1 MFLKTAIAV
10 VVVRVWSALTD
21 KPVNVS
27 PPEARLNA
35 PVFTTVALP
44 VVFTVKLGVVVA
56 ILPIFPEPDAN
67 DIELEPVTL
76 PPVCVIVP
84 EPLAVIVSTVPD
96 ALPPNTIPP
105 LVPVESRASV
115 PAAVIVPDVVNAPAP
130 PAESVKLI
138 LLPVDI
144 PFPVVA

>member
-1 MFLKTAIAV
+1 MPLFPVVVNATVPEEAIAV
-10 VVVRVWSALTD
+10 VVVSVWSALTD

-67 DIELEPVTL
+67 DI
-76 PPVCVIVP
+76 
-84 EPLAVIVSTVPD
+84 
-96 ALPPNTIPP
+96 
-105 LVPVESRASV
+105 
-115 PAAVIVPDVVNAPAP
+115 DVL
-130 PAESVKLI
+130 SS
-138 LLPVDI
+138 
-144 PFPVVA
+144 